1 MERPLLVFP
10 RRYGVQRARAGNL
23 RVPSPCCYG
32 WQRNNEKQAASRSQA
47 APSSS
52 CRYTPGSG
60 CHRPRAVGVIR
71 KGAAVVILVARLHK
85 VQHHLYSPSGG
96 WLYARSRHS
105 RWQGQAGAFAEKMPK
120 VQGTPSSHVGVILW
134 EGERPRR
141 RSGKAAYLPAGTRP
155 SFFSWMFLLP
165 CGRAGEPEPPG
176 RQNKVW
182 RLRPLFKHG
191 RLSAKPKNSAWT
203 RFLPFP
209 AWNAPKSQ
217 QKYLKNF
224 HRNSIILWVFKG
236 RRRWAC
242 QSLTG

>member
-10 RRYGVQRARAGNL
+10 RR
-23 RVPSPCCYG
+23 YG

-47 APSSS
+47 APPSS

-120 VQGTPSSHVGVILW
+120 VQGTPSSHVGVIIW

-141 RSGKAAYLPAGTRP
+141 RSGKRQHACQQAHSQVFFMDVPPSVRPGGGTRTP
-155 SFFSWMFLLP
+155 GP
-165 CGRAGEPEPPG
+165 PE
-176 RQNKVW
+176 
-182 RLRPLFKHG
+182 
-191 RLSAKPKNSAWT
+191 
-203 RFLPFP
+203 
-209 AWNAPKSQ
+209 
-217 QKYLKNF
+217 
-224 HRNSIILWVFKG
+224 
-236 RRRWAC
+236 
-242 QSLTG
+242 